1 MERKYWI
8 DWAKVFG
15 IYLVVLGHTT
25 DGSELI
31 RPLIYSFHM
40 PLFFMIS
47 GYLEKK
53 YSGSA
58 ISYIKKTAKRLLI
71 PYLIYGIISTL
82 YVIFIVGSKDTIHTL
97 LCLCVGRPQGFAG
110 PLWFVPVLFEIKIIN
125 MFLEYVESHLRLH
138 RISVLTMIGGGIL
151 IIILHVIGIKPH
163 WLLLPIV
170 SYPFFIIGKIFKNNE
185 LYIDAIPKSAQI
197 LVCSILILIPLI
209 GAKFNGCVELY
220 DCSLGKSVILFYIVG
235 ILSSVGF
242 MSLFRLAGLHR
253 SRLIETLSNGTIMI
267 LSLHSLLLIP
277 FDIHSCSLWFRI
289 AYSAVV
295 VLAFYYPICYSI
307 RSFPLLIG
315 KTKIKI

>member
-138 RISVLTMIGGGIL
+138 RISVLTMIGG
-151 IIILHVIGIKPH
+151 V
-163 WLLLPIV
+163 
-170 SYPFFIIGKIFKNNE
+170 F
-185 LYIDAIPKSAQI
+185 
-197 LVCSILILIPLI
+197 
-209 GAKFNGCVELY
+209 
-220 DCSLGKSVILFYIVG
+220 
-235 ILSSVGF
+235 
-242 MSLFRLAGLHR
+242 
-253 SRLIETLSNGTIMI
+253 
-267 LSLHSLLLIP
+267 
-277 FDIHSCSLWFRI
+277 
-289 AYSAVV
+289 
-295 VLAFYYPICYSI
+295 
-307 RSFPLLIG
+307 
-315 KTKIKI
+315 